1 MGLGRTGD
9 GAMGLV
15 AVKTP
20 SSAALLLTT
29 SLLVGCSATPQI
41 AAAVTGG
48 AAGAATAN
56 PAVGFAVAVAV
67 DAGANYAVRYYGRSR
82 QGAEQDAIA
91 QIAGALPNGTEATW
105 KIEHTI
111 PIGNEHGQLRVVR
124 TIDSPLA
131 ACKEVAF
138 SVDGGDAK
146 DLKRAWFTTSIC
158 KQTEG
163 WKWAAAE
170 PAVERWGFLQ

>member
-9 GAMGLV
+9 GAMGIA

-20 SSAALLLTT
+20 SSAAILVTALLLA
-29 SLLVGCSATPQI
+29 GCSSTPQI

-48 AAGAATAN
+48 AVGAATAN

-91 QIAGALPNGTEATW
+91 QIAGALPIGTEAAW

-111 PIGNEHGQLRVVR
+111 PIGNEHGQLRIVR

-131 ACKEVAF
+131 DCREVAF
-138 SVDGGDAK
+138 SVDEGKGK
-146 DLKRAWFTTSIC
+146 DLKRAWFTTDIC